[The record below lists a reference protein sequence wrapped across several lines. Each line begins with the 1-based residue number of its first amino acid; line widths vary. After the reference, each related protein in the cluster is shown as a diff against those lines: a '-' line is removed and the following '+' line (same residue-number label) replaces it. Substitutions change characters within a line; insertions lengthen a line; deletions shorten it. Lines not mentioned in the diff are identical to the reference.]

1 MSETKFVDFK
11 KLREERKYSNY
22 TNVQKIISSLN
33 KPKDI
38 HNNKNIN
45 QKQLTGLL
53 DYLGINLETLVQKCK
68 DETLI
73 IKLTSM
79 IIAKNSSRQGSLDE
93 SMLFK
98 LINDNCNLKIQK
110 LPNSGKKSYSPLRKG
125 TIVSGEYISK
135 NKINKSDLLKS
146 MDGKLTGDR
155 NGWVFAKISYGNGGH
170 QDNCFNEAQE
180 FADWVLDYG
189 DKNLDYIILF
199 ETDDIVKINNLKKKY
214 QEVENLLICDHYE
227 LISIDS
233 DNK

>member
-1 MSETKFVDFK
+1 MSETKFIDFK

-33 KPKDI
+33 KPNDI

-79 IIAKNSSRQGSLDE
+79 LIAKNSSRQCSLDE

-98 LINDNCNLKIQK
+98 L
-110 LPNSGKKSYSPLRKG
+110 Y
-125 TIVSGEYISK
+125 
-135 NKINKSDLLKS
+135 
-146 MDGKLTGDR
+146 
-155 NGWVFAKISYGNGGH
+155 
-170 QDNCFNEAQE
+170 
-180 FADWVLDYG
+180 
-189 DKNLDYIILF
+189 
-199 ETDDIVKINNLKKKY
+199 
-214 QEVENLLICDHYE
+214 
-227 LISIDS
+227 
-233 DNK
+233 